1 VDVVPLLQARSLTK
15 RVKAGGSATLTG
27 TVRPDAAVRVLVER
41 KGTSGRWRR
50 VSEVPVKVSKQRFVA
65 RVGLRGAGLYRLTPR
80 TGSTAS
86 PVAAPALYV
95 RAVR

>member
-1 VDVVPLLQARSLTK
+1 
-15 RVKAGGSATLTG
+15 
-27 TVRPDAAVRVLVER
+27 VRVLVER
-41 KGTSGRWRR
+41 KDSRGRWRR
-50 VSEVPVKVSKQRFVA
+50 VSESRVKVSKQSFTA
-65 RVGLRGAGLYRLTPR
+65 HLSLKSAGLYRLTPR